1 MSMLVAP
8 ETVAV
13 RPMSCRP
20 VVISVAALGLP
31 VAANATPVVAPVL
44 AASATA
50 WIAAV
55 VAAAEA
61 RVAMRLLVARHL
73 CSAAD
78 A

>member
-20 VVISVAALGLP
+20 VVISVASLGLP
-31 VAANATPVVAPVL
+31 VAANATPVVAPVRV
-44 AASATA
+44 ASATA

-61 RVAMRLLVARHL
+61 RVAMRLLVARRL
-73 CSAAD
+73 RSAAD